1 MLIPFFCL
9 YFGCMNLNLFTAL
22 KPLHIDGRKEKS
34 SHQSILELPEKVK
47 QLICIPLVGPNGV
60 DIELKVTLGDA
71 VKVGQVIG
79 IRKDMYVPFF
89 SSVSGTIIKKEDYYH
104 PLVGRAVPHF
114 VIENDHQY
122 QTQYP
127 LQPLSIEPTREQ
139 IIQQIKEGGLTG
151 LGGSGFPTYF
161 KYQSAKDVEYV
172 LINGVEC
179 EPYLSTD
186 YQAAQMYAEEVLQG
200 SEYFRIAAQ
209 AQKVIIAFKQTK
221 IAIKEALQ
229 PYLSKFPHI
238 EIRSVPD
245 VYPMGWERTLV
256 RTVLHREYDKFPL
269 EAKVI
274 VSNLTSAIALHQL
287 VKFGK
292 PVMERILTLSGA
304 GLHQDINVKVPVGM
318 LMSDVVNAIGGYAMD
333 QVTAF
338 IGGPMSAKAVKDDRF
353 SVQPHFGGFTVL
365 APIASQ
371 EETCLRC
378 GACTSNCPANLQ
390 PIEIKLA
397 LDSQNTARLL
407 KLDAMKCVECGIC
420 TYVCPS
426 KIEVTEAVR
435 LAKTKTRIELAKQL
449 VKAS

>member
-1 MLIPFFCL
+1 
-9 YFGCMNLNLFTAL
+9 MNLNIFTAL

-34 SHQSILELPEKVK
+34 AHGAILALPETVK
-47 QLICIPLVGPNGV
+47 PFIYIPLVGPNGV
-60 DIELKVTLGDA
+60 DIDVKVNLGDA
-71 VKVGQVIG
+71 IKVGQVIG

-89 SSVSGTIIKKEDYYH
+89 SSVSGKIIDKVELYH
-104 PLVGRAVPHF
+104 PIVGRPVPHF
-114 VIENDHQY
+114 KIENDHQY
-122 QTQYP
+122 QSLST
-127 LQPLSIEPTREQ
+127 LKPLSAKPTREQ

-186 YQAAQMYAEEVLQG
+186 YQAAQLYAEEVMQG
-200 SEYFRIAAQ
+200 SELFRIAAN

-221 IAIKEALQ
+221 VAIKEALQ
-229 PYLSKFPHI
+229 PYLDEYPLI

-256 RTVLHREYDKFPL
+256 RTVLQREYDKFPL

-274 VSNLTSAIALHQL
+274 VSNLTSAIALNQL
-287 VKFGK
+287 VLKGL
-292 PVMERILTLSGA
+292 PVIERILTLSGA
-304 GLHQDINVKVPVGM
+304 GLHHDVNVKVPVGM
-318 LMSDVVNAIGGYAMD
+318 LMSDVVQAIGGYAID
-333 QVTAF
+333 RVTAF

-353 SVQPHFGGFTVL
+353 AVQQHFGGFTVL
-365 APIASQ
+365 APISSQ

-420 TYVCPS
+420 TYVCPA

-435 LAKTKTRIELAKQL
+435 LAKTKTRIELAKQV
-449 VKAS
+449 VKPS

>member
-1 MLIPFFCL
+1 LI
-9 YFGCMNLNLFTAL
+9 Y
-22 KPLHIDGRKEKS
+22 
-34 SHQSILELPEKVK
+34 
-47 QLICIPLVGPNGV
+47 IPLVGPNGV
-60 DIELKVTLGDA
+60 DIDLKVSLGDTIL
-71 VKVGQVIG
+71 VGQVVG

-89 SSVSGTIIKKEDYYH
+89 SSVSGKIIHKVDQYH
-104 PLVGRAVPHF
+104 PTVGRAVPHF

-122 QTQYP
+122 KQQNA
-127 LQPLSIEPTREQ
+127 LKPLSNQPTRDQ
-139 IIQQIKEGGLTG
+139 IINQIKEGGLTG

-186 YQAAQMYAEEVLQG
+186 YQAAQLYAEEVIKG
-200 SEYFRIAAQ
+200 SEFFRIAAN

-221 IAIKEALQ
+221 VAIKEALE
-229 PYLSKFPHI
+229 PYLKNYPNI

-287 VKFGK
+287 VVFGK
-292 PVMERILTLSGA
+292 PVTERILTLSGA
-304 GLHQDINVKVPVGM
+304 GLHQDVNVKVPVGM
-318 LMSDVVNAIGGYAMD
+318 LMSDVIQSIGGYAMD
-333 QVTAF
+333 AVTAF

-365 APIASQ
+365 APISSQ

-435 LAKTKTRIELAKQL
+435 LGKTKTRIELAKQV
-449 VKAS
+449 VKTS

>member
-1 MLIPFFCL
+1 
-9 YFGCMNLNLFTAL
+9 MNLNIFTAL
-22 KPLHIDGRKEKS
+22 KPLHIDGRKETS
-34 SHQSILELPEKVK
+34 SHAPILELPEQAK
-47 QLICIPLVGPNGV
+47 QLIYIPLVGPNGV
-60 DIELKVTLGDA
+60 DIDLKVNLGETIL
-71 VKVGQVIG
+71 VGQIIG

-89 SSVSGTIIKKEDYYH
+89 SSVSGKIIDKMDKYH
-104 PLVGRAVPHF
+104 PIVGRAVAHF

-122 QTQYP
+122 KQQYT
-127 LQPLSIEPTREQ
+127 LKPLSNLPTRDQ
-139 IIQQIKEGGLTG
+139 IIHQIKEGGLTG

-186 YQAAQMYAEEVLQG
+186 YQAAQLYAEEVIKG
-200 SEYFRIAAQ
+200 SEFFRIAAN
-209 AQKVIIAFKQTK
+209 AQKVIIAFKKTK
-221 IAIKEALQ
+221 VAIKEALE
-229 PYLSKFPHI
+229 PYLKDFPNI

-287 VKFGK
+287 VVFGK
-292 PVMERILTLSGA
+292 PVTERILTLSGA
-304 GLHQDINVKVPVGM
+304 GLHQDVNVKVPVGM
-318 LMSDVVNAIGGYAMD
+318 LMSDVVKSIGGYAMD
-333 QVTAF
+333 SVTAF
-338 IGGPMSAKAVKDDRF
+338 IGGPMSAKAVKDDQF

-365 APIASQ
+365 APISSQ

-435 LAKTKTRIELAKQL
+435 LGKTKTRIELAKQV

>member
-1 MLIPFFCL
+1 
-9 YFGCMNLNLFTAL
+9 MNLNIFTAL
-22 KPLHIDGRKEKS
+22 KPLHIDGRKETS
-34 SHQSILELPEKVK
+34 AHAPILELPEQAK
-47 QLICIPLVGPNGV
+47 QLIYIPLVGPNGV
-60 DIELKVTLGDA
+60 DIDLKVTLGETILM
-71 VKVGQVIG
+71 GQMIG

-89 SSVSGTIIKKEDYYH
+89 SSVSGKIIDKMDKYH
-104 PLVGRAVPHF
+104 PIVGRAVPHF

-122 QTQYP
+122 KQQYT
-127 LQPLSIEPTREQ
+127 LKPLSNLPTRDQ
-139 IIQQIKEGGLTG
+139 IIHQIKEGGLTG

-186 YQAAQMYAEEVLQG
+186 YQAAQLYAEEVIKG
-200 SEYFRIAAQ
+200 SEFFRIAAN

-221 IAIKEALQ
+221 VAIKEALE
-229 PYLSKFPHI
+229 PYLKDFPNI

-287 VKFGK
+287 VVFGK
-292 PVMERILTLSGA
+292 PVTERILTLSGA
-304 GLHQDINVKVPVGM
+304 GLHQDVNVKVPVGM
-318 LMSDVVNAIGGYAMD
+318 LMSDVVKSVGGYAMD
-333 QVTAF
+333 SVTAF
-338 IGGPMSAKAVKDDRF
+338 IGGPMSAKAVKDDQF

-365 APIASQ
+365 APISSQ

-435 LAKTKTRIELAKQL
+435 LGKTKTRIELAKQV

>member
-1 MLIPFFCL
+1 
-9 YFGCMNLNLFTAL
+9 MNLNIFTAL
-22 KPLHIDGRKEKS
+22 KPLHIDGRKETS
-34 SHQSILELPEKVK
+34 AHAPILELPEQAK
-47 QLICIPLVGPNGV
+47 QLIYIPLVGPNGV
-60 DIELKVTLGDA
+60 DIDLKVTLGETILM
-71 VKVGQVIG
+71 GQIIG

-89 SSVSGTIIKKEDYYH
+89 SSVSGKIIDKMDKYH
-104 PLVGRAVPHF
+104 PIVGRAVPHF

-122 QTQYP
+122 KQQYT
-127 LQPLSIEPTREQ
+127 LKPLSNLPTRDQ
-139 IIQQIKEGGLTG
+139 IIHQIKEGGLTG

-186 YQAAQMYAEEVLQG
+186 YQAAQLYAEEVIKG
-200 SEYFRIAAQ
+200 SEFFRIAAN

-221 IAIKEALQ
+221 VAIKEALE
-229 PYLSKFPHI
+229 PYLKDFPNI

-287 VKFGK
+287 VVFGK
-292 PVMERILTLSGA
+292 PVTERILTLSGA
-304 GLHQDINVKVPVGM
+304 GLHQDVNVKVPVGM
-318 LMSDVVNAIGGYAMD
+318 LMSDVVKSVGGYAMD
-333 QVTAF
+333 SVTAF
-338 IGGPMSAKAVKDDRF
+338 IGGPMSAKAVKDDQF

-365 APIASQ
+365 APISSQ

-435 LAKTKTRIELAKQL
+435 LGKTKTRIELAKQV

>member
-1 MLIPFFCL
+1 
-9 YFGCMNLNLFTAL
+9 MNMNIFTAL
-22 KPLHIDGRKEKS
+22 KPLHIDGRKERS
-34 SHQSILELPEKVK
+34 SHSPIVDIPLASKK
-47 QLICIPLVGPNGV
+47 LIYVPLVGPNGV
-60 DIELKVTLGDA
+60 DIDVKAQVGDQ

-79 IRKDMYVPFF
+79 IRKDMHVPFF
-89 SSVSGTIIKKEDYYH
+89 SSVSGTIIRKENKYH
-104 PLVGRAVPHF
+104 PLVGRPVIHV
-114 VIENDHQY
+114 VIENDGKY
-122 QTQYP
+122 KKASEI
-127 LQPLSIEPTREQ
+127 QPLGMDASKDQ
-139 IIQQIKEGGLTG
+139 IIQQMKLGGLTG

-186 YQAAQMYAEEVLQG
+186 YQAAQTYAEEVLKG
-200 SEYFRIAAQ
+200 SELFRIAAG
-209 AQKVIIAFKQTK
+209 ASKVIIAFKSTK
-221 IAIKEALQ
+221 VAIKEALQ
-229 PYLSKFPHI
+229 PYLSQYPHLDV
-238 EIRSVPD
+238 RSVPD

-256 RTVLHREYDKFPL
+256 KAVLNREYDKFPL

-274 VSNLTSAIALHQL
+274 VSNLTSAIALHDL
-287 VKFGK
+287 VVLGQ
-292 PVMERILTLSGA
+292 PVTERILTLSGA
-304 GLHQDINVKVPVGM
+304 GLNQEVNVRVPVGM
-318 LMSDVVNAIGGYAMD
+318 LMSDVVQAIGGYAMD
-333 QVTAF
+333 AVTAF
-338 IGGPMSAKAVKDDRF
+338 IGGPMSAKAVKDDQF
-353 SVQPHFGGFTVL
+353 AVQPHFGGYTVL

-371 EETCLRC
+371 EEACLRC

-397 LDSQNTARLL
+397 LDSNNNARLL

-435 LAKTKTRIELAKQL
+435 QGKAKTRIELAKQM

>member
-1 MLIPFFCL
+1 
-9 YFGCMNLNLFTAL
+9 MNLNIFTAL
-22 KPLHIDGRKEKS
+22 KPLHIDGRKETS
-34 SHQSILELPEKVK
+34 AHAPILELPEQAK
-47 QLICIPLVGPNGV
+47 QLIYIPLVGPNGV
-60 DIELKVTLGDA
+60 DIDLKVTLGETILM
-71 VKVGQVIG
+71 GQIIG

-89 SSVSGTIIKKEDYYH
+89 SSVSGKIIDKTDKYH
-104 PLVGRAVPHF
+104 PIVGRAVPHF

-122 QTQYP
+122 KQQYT
-127 LQPLSIEPTREQ
+127 LKPLSNLPTRDQ
-139 IIQQIKEGGLTG
+139 IIHQIKEGGLTG

-186 YQAAQMYAEEVLQG
+186 YQAAQLYAEEVIKG
-200 SEYFRIAAQ
+200 SEFFRIAAN

-221 IAIKEALQ
+221 VAIKEALE
-229 PYLSKFPHI
+229 PFLKDFPNI

-287 VKFGK
+287 VVFGK
-292 PVMERILTLSGA
+292 PITERILTLSGA
-304 GLHQDINVKVPVGM
+304 GLHQDVNVKVPVGM
-318 LMSDVVNAIGGYAMD
+318 LMSDVVKSVGGYAMD
-333 QVTAF
+333 SVTAF
-338 IGGPMSAKAVKDDRF
+338 IGGPMSAKAVKDDQF

-365 APIASQ
+365 APISSQ

-435 LAKTKTRIELAKQL
+435 LGKTKTRIELAKQV

>member
-1 MLIPFFCL
+1 
-9 YFGCMNLNLFTAL
+9 MNLNIFTAL
-22 KPLHIDGRKEKS
+22 KPLHIDGRKEAS
-34 SHQSILELPEKVK
+34 SHASILELPEQAKPF
-47 QLICIPLVGPNGV
+47 IYIPLVGPNGV
-60 DIELKVTLGDA
+60 DIDLKVALGDK
-71 VKVGQVIG
+71 VSVGQVVG

-89 SSVSGTIIKKEDYYH
+89 SSVSGKIIDKVDQYH
-104 PLVGRAVPHF
+104 PMVGRAVPHF

-122 QTQYP
+122 KEQFP
-127 LQPLSIEPTREQ
+127 LKPLSKQPNREQ

-186 YQAAQMYAEEVLQG
+186 YQAAQLYAEEVMKG
-200 SEYFRIAAQ
+200 SEYFRIAAN

-221 IAIKEALQ
+221 VAIKEALE
-229 PYLSKFPHI
+229 PFLKDYPNI

-287 VKFGK
+287 VVYGK
-292 PVMERILTLSGA
+292 PVTERILTLSGA
-304 GLHQDINVKVPVGM
+304 GLHQEVNVKVPVGM
-318 LMSDVVNAIGGYAMD
+318 LMSDVVKAIGGYAMD
-333 QVTAF
+333 AVTAF

-353 SVQPHFGGFTVL
+353 SIQPHFGGFTVL
-365 APIASQ
+365 APISSQ

-435 LAKTKTRIELAKQL
+435 LGKTKTRIELAKQV

>member
-1 MLIPFFCL
+1 
-9 YFGCMNLNLFTAL
+9 MNLNIFTAL
-22 KPLHIDGRKEKS
+22 KPLHIDGRKETS
-34 SHQSILELPEKVK
+34 SHAPILELPEQAK
-47 QLICIPLVGPNGV
+47 QLIYIPLVGPNGV
-60 DIELKVTLGDA
+60 DIDLKVNLGETIL
-71 VKVGQVIG
+71 VGQIIG

-89 SSVSGTIIKKEDYYH
+89 SSVSGKIIDKMDKYH
-104 PLVGRAVPHF
+104 PIVGRAVAHF

-122 QTQYP
+122 KQQYT
-127 LQPLSIEPTREQ
+127 LKPLSNLPTRDQ
-139 IIQQIKEGGLTG
+139 IIHQIKEGGLTG

-186 YQAAQMYAEEVLQG
+186 YQAAQLYAEEVIKG
-200 SEYFRIAAQ
+200 SEFFRIAAN

-221 IAIKEALQ
+221 VAIKEALE
-229 PYLSKFPHI
+229 PYLKDFPNI

-287 VKFGK
+287 VVFGK
-292 PVMERILTLSGA
+292 PVTERILTLSGA
-304 GLHQDINVKVPVGM
+304 GLHQDVNVKVPVGM
-318 LMSDVVNAIGGYAMD
+318 LMSDVVKSIGGYAMD
-333 QVTAF
+333 SVTAF
-338 IGGPMSAKAVKDDRF
+338 IGGPMSAKAVKDDQF

-365 APIASQ
+365 APISSQ

-435 LAKTKTRIELAKQL
+435 LGKTKTRIELAKQV

>member
-1 MLIPFFCL
+1 
-9 YFGCMNLNLFTAL
+9 MNLNIFTAL
-22 KPLHIDGRKEKS
+22 KPLHIDGRKETS
-34 SHQSILELPEKVK
+34 AHAPILELPEKAK
-47 QLICIPLVGPNGV
+47 QLIYIPLVGPNGV
-60 DIELKVTLGDA
+60 DIDLKVTLGETILM
-71 VKVGQVIG
+71 GQIIG

-89 SSVSGTIIKKEDYYH
+89 SSVSGKIIDKMDKYH
-104 PLVGRAVPHF
+104 PIVGRAVPHF

-122 QTQYP
+122 KQQYT
-127 LQPLSIEPTREQ
+127 LKPLSNLPTRDQ
-139 IIQQIKEGGLTG
+139 IIHQIKEGGLTG

-186 YQAAQMYAEEVLQG
+186 YQAAQLYAEEVIKG
-200 SEYFRIAAQ
+200 SEFFRIAAN

-221 IAIKEALQ
+221 VAIKEALE
-229 PYLSKFPHI
+229 PFLKDFPNI

-287 VKFGK
+287 VVFGK
-292 PVMERILTLSGA
+292 PVTERILTLSGA
-304 GLHQDINVKVPVGM
+304 GLHQDVNVKVPVGM
-318 LMSDVVNAIGGYAMD
+318 LMSDVVKSVGGYAMD
-333 QVTAF
+333 SVTAF
-338 IGGPMSAKAVKDDRF
+338 IGGPMSAKAVKDDQF

-365 APIASQ
+365 TPISSQ

-435 LAKTKTRIELAKQL
+435 LGKTKTRIELAKQV

>member
-1 MLIPFFCL
+1 
-9 YFGCMNLNLFTAL
+9 MNMNIFSAL
-22 KPLHIDGRKEKS
+22 KPLHIDGRKERSAHTPVLDIPFESKK
-34 SHQSILELPEKVK
+34 LMY
-47 QLICIPLVGPNGV
+47 IPLVGPNGV
-60 DIELKVTLGDA
+60 DIDLHA
-71 VKVGQVIG
+71 KVGDHVNIG
-79 IRKDMYVPFF
+79 QAIGVRKDMEVPFF
-89 SSVSGTIIKKEDYYH
+89 SSVSGSIVRKENKYH
-104 PLVGRAVPHF
+104 PIVGRPVPHY
-114 VIENDHQY
+114 VIENDGKDQRAF
-122 QTQYP
+122 TIK
-127 LQPLSIEPTREQ
+127 PLSMNANKDEIVNQ
-139 IIQQIKEGGLTG
+139 MKIGGLTG

-186 YQAAQMYAEEVLQG
+186 YQAAQIYAEQVLKG
-200 SEYFRIAAQ
+200 SELFRVAAG
-209 AQKVIIAFKQTK
+209 AAKVIVAFKSTK
-221 IAIKEALQ
+221 VAIKEALQ
-229 PYLSKFPHI
+229 AFLTQYPHI
-238 EIRSVPD
+238 EVRSVPD

-256 RTVLHREYDKFPL
+256 KTVLNRDYDKFPI

-274 VSNLTSAIALHQL
+274 VSNITSAIALHDL
-287 VKFGK
+287 VILGQ
-292 PVMERILTLSGA
+292 PVIERILTLSGA
-304 GLHQDINVKVPVGM
+304 GLNQDVNVRVPVGM

-333 QVTAF
+333 SVTAF
-338 IGGPMSAKAVKDDRF
+338 IGGPMSAKAVKDDQF
-353 SVQPHFGGFTVL
+353 AVQPHFGGYTVL
-365 APIASQ
+365 APISSQ

-397 LDSQNTARLL
+397 LDSHNNARLL

-435 LAKTKTRIELAKQL
+435 QGKAKTRIELAKQM

>member
-1 MLIPFFCL
+1 
-9 YFGCMNLNLFTAL
+9 
-22 KPLHIDGRKEKS
+22 
-34 SHQSILELPEKVK
+34 
-47 QLICIPLVGPNGV
+47 VGPNGV
-60 DIELKVTLGDA
+60 DIDLKVSLGDTIL
-71 VKVGQVIG
+71 VGQVVG

-89 SSVSGTIIKKEDYYH
+89 SSVSGKIIHKVDQYH
-104 PLVGRAVPHF
+104 PTVGRAVPHF

-122 QTQYP
+122 KQQNA
-127 LQPLSIEPTREQ
+127 LKPLSNQPTRDQ
-139 IIQQIKEGGLTG
+139 IINQIKEGGLTG

-186 YQAAQMYAEEVLQG
+186 YQAAQLYAEEVIKG
-200 SEYFRIAAQ
+200 SEFFRIAAN

-221 IAIKEALQ
+221 VAIKEALE
-229 PYLSKFPHI
+229 PYLKNYPNI

-287 VKFGK
+287 VVFGK
-292 PVMERILTLSGA
+292 PVTERILTLSGA
-304 GLHQDINVKVPVGM
+304 GLHQDVNVKVPVGM
-318 LMSDVVNAIGGYAMD
+318 LMSDVIQSIGGYAMEA
-333 QVTAF
+333 VTAF

-365 APIASQ
+365 APISSQ

-435 LAKTKTRIELAKQL
+435 LGKTKTRIELAKQV